1 MSREI
6 YFFSNNFLFH
16 AETNQEYPYNF
27 LMRDKRLGHDFW
39 QRVDELLAKKN
50 LKQYQLAEL
59 AGMSRTAISA
69 AKTSGSLPIVHNAL
83 AIANAL
89 DTTLDYLLYG
99 TMKDF
104 WDDIDLKD
112 AFDDIS
118 LGKKTRQIAIILP
131 SLTNKQ
137 LDVILAN
144 LDSWGY
150 LAENGEI
157 QS

>member
-6 YFFSNNFLFH
+6 YFFSNFSFP
-16 AETNQEYPYNF
+16 ATARKQKYPYNF
-27 LMRDKRLGHDFW
+27 RMRDKQLGHGFW
-39 QRVDELLAKKN
+39 QRVDELLTKKT

-89 DTTLDYLLYG
+89 DTTLEYLLYG
-99 TMKDF
+99 NAKDF
-104 WDDIDLKD
+104 WDDVDLKE

-131 SLTNKQ
+131 SLTDKQ
-137 LDVILAN
+137 LEVILAN

-150 LAENGEI
+150 LTEDGDLKN
-157 QS
+157 